1 MHEIVTLTAQGQM
14 TIPKSFRDAFG
25 IRGSTKM
32 SIRKQGSSIIVEPR
46 SSFSSLKG
54 SLKSSVKLTDS
65 QLRKARAAF
74 EKEWARKA

>member
-32 SIRKQGSSIIVEPR
+32 AVRKKGNMIIVEPR
-46 SSFSSLKG
+46 GDFWSLKG
-54 SLKSSVKLTDS
+54 SLKSSVKLSDR
-65 QLRKARAAF
+65 QLRMARAKF
-74 EKEWARKA
+74 EKNWARKV